1 MQISKS
7 ASKANNDEPGWAPL
21 RDSYMVSNSK
31 LKDWDKMPASVR
43 IKSYIELYFNCCPP
57 ED

>member
-1 MQISKS
+1 MQVTKS
-7 ASKANNDEPGWAPL
+7 ANKANDDEPGWAPL

-43 IKSYIELYFNCCPP
+43 IKL
-57 ED
+57 